1 MAAIA
6 IANCTVDESFVQGI
20 KFAKIVTPAASAAD
34 TLDVSTIFGSVAFAI
49 TSDETSKQVL
59 SNDVAN
65 TTITLGG
72 AGSAKVYTILAIG
85 W

>member
-1 MAAIA
+1 MAAIS
-6 IANCTVDESFVQGI
+6 IANCTVDTIFVQGI

-34 TLDVSTIFGSVAFAI
+34 TLDVSSIFGSVVFAI

-59 SNDVAN
+59 SNIAAG

-72 AGSAKVYTILAIG
+72 AGSAKVYTILAVG